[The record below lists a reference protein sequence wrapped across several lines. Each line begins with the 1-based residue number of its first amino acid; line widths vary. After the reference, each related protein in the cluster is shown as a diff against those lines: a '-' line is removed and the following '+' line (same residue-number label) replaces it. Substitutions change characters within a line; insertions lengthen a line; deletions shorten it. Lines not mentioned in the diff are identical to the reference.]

1 MKKNI
6 WAIIPARSGSKGVR
20 NKNIRLLNKKP
31 LIAYTIRSAIKSR
44 VFKKIWV
51 LTDSIKYAK
60 IAKTYGAEIPFIRPK
75 EISGDLSTDD
85 ELYEFLF
92 KFLDKK
98 GITPPDF
105 FANLSPTIPIR
116 SNNVIK
122 RGVEY
127 FYRKKNL
134 FESMRTVAEQS
145 QTAYRNFRIIDGKLC
160 SIIKKDFDLKK
171 LMKPRQL
178 YPKTY
183 IAWGGVDIISTKSFL
198 KNKTVHSKN
207 VLPFVA
213 DQLYV
218 DIDHKRDFEYAE
230 FLIKKLGSK
239 LWKISLKNILIKVH

>member
-6 WAIIPARSGSKGVR
+6 WAIIPARSGSKGLR

-31 LIAYTIRSAIKSR
+31 LLAYTIRSAIKSK

-60 IAKTYGAEIPFIRPK
+60 IAKKYGAEIPFIRPK
-75 EISGDLSTDD
+75 KISGDLSTDD
-85 ELYEFLF
+85 ELYEFIF
-92 KFLDKK
+92 KFLNKK
-98 GITPPDF
+98 KITPPDF

-127 FYRKKNL
+127 FYKKKNF

-145 QTAYRNFRIIDGKLC
+145 QTAYKNFEIINGKLC
-160 SIIKKDFDLKK
+160 SIIKRDFNVKK

-178 YPKTY
+178 FPKTY

-198 KNKTVHSKN
+198 KNKTVHSKK

-213 DQLYV
+213 NQLFV
-218 DIDHKRDFEYAE
+218 DVDHKRDFEYAK
-230 FLIKKLGSK
+230 FLMKKLRIK
-239 LWKISLKNILIKVH
+239 L